1 MLQSKTDIESQSE
14 RFFCIRLR
22 FQKRNVFRVFGSEVS
37 LSTLLTLK
45 CKLFTVSRCCM
56 YYLCR
61 SKPTSRLQPSSA
73 GVLQFWAPA
82 PDTHDAAYWRKR
94 PLIRVSTLLALR
106 GHRIGLLLQSNWP
119 DVCKKWQGSLLQSI
133 YSYSI
138 YIAMNSPHKMPK
150 LLPFF
155 SKYIFKVLNRQKGSH
170 NKHR

>member
-1 MLQSKTDIESQSE
+1 MTEVKNRSE
-14 RFFCIRLR
+14 RFFSIRLKLHYKGEMYSG
-22 FQKRNVFRVFGSEVS
+22 FSEMQFLCPRLVQ
-37 LSTLLTLK
+37 
-45 CKLFTVSRCCM
+45 TVVYFFKVL

-82 PDTHDAAYWRKR
+82 PDTHDAAYWTKW
-94 PLIRVSTLLALR
+94 PLIRVSSLPALR

-170 NKHR
+170 NKRR